1 MNINRLINM
10 GLRLVMNKGINMAAN
25 RGKNPADMTPEERRA
40 AQTARRNG
48 QKARRGLGM
57 LRRFMR

>member
-1 MNINRLINM
+1 M

-48 QKARRGLGM
+48 QKARRGVGM